1 MNELRRRVM
10 HKDEGGL
17 PLGVWAYYSDGTLKD
32 YDHAD
37 TNAIG
42 VAIITSELAFVVS
55 KAYTRT
61 TFGGSG
67 IDLSGLGIVC
77 TSNQNTALQDFDGK
91 GNTEKL
97 VNYLGESA
105 NAAFWCTLNG
115 SDWYLGSIGEMHEIY
130 NHKTD
135 AIAMMSKI
143 GGYFPTN
150 QYYWSSTLTNAS
162 SVSYALNLNSGAIG
176 NNGARTYTN
185 RVHALIKLR

>member
-1 MNELRRRVM
+1 MSILRRRIMVSED
-10 HKDEGGL
+10 KSY

-32 YDHAD
+32 FDHAD

-67 IDLSGLGIVC
+67 VDLSGLGIVC

-97 VNYLGESA
+97 INYLGESA
-105 NAAFWCTLNG
+105 NAAFWCYLNG

-143 GGYFPTN
+143 GGNFPTN

-162 SVSYALNLNSGAIG
+162 SGSYALNLNTGTIG
-176 NNGARTYTN
+176 NNGARNNTN
-185 RVHALIKLR
+185 RVHALLRLK